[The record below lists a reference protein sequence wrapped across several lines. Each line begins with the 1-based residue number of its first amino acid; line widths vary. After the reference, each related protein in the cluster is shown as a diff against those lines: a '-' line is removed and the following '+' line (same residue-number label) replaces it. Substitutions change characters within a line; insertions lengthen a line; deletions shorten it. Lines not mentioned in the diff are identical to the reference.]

1 MPRFLA
7 FPIALAQAVPS
18 IPVLPVPFTSI
29 PNHQT
34 TLGFDLEAIMREDDE
49 SSEDREFIVDYDQG
63 EEFGKEVGVEQS
75 ESIVPTRSL

>member
-1 MPRFLA
+1 
-7 FPIALAQAVPS
+7 
-18 IPVLPVPFTSI
+18 
-29 PNHQT
+29 
-34 TLGFDLEAIMREDDE
+34 MREDDE